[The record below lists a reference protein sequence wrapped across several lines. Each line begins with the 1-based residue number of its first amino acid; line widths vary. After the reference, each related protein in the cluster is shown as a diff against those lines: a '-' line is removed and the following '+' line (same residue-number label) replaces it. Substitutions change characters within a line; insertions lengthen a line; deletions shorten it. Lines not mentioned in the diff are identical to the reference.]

1 MTNLWSLKD
10 EEVAEL
16 YRQRWAIENFWKF
29 LKMHLSLERL
39 MTKSLNGIVNQ
50 IYMVLIAYL
59 IAYLILELVEIPEYF
74 GKKLLDKLRY
84 LQLELSRRCSIV
96 HWSFDCQPELLVA

>member
-1 MTNLWSLKD
+1 MKD
-10 EEVAEL
+10 EEVTEL

-39 MTKSLNGIVNQ
+39 MTKSLTGIVNQ

-59 IAYLILELVEIPEYF
+59 ILELVEIPEYL

-84 LQLELSRRCSIV
+84 LQLELSGRCAIV
-96 HWSFDCQPELLVA
+96 HWSFDG